1 MKNLNNYAMALVALV
16 IAISSVTLMSFK
28 SDLKASKFVSP
39 VTLYFHGDTTDPSSV
54 AEPSNWKEQLNADTC
69 NTGTIACAMTVED
82 TDVIG
87 SSPNRTLNGDQIELT
102 AENNGSN
109 QYAPEKLS
117 GPGSEPTI
125 HNKN

>member
-1 MKNLNNYAMALVALV
+1 MKNLKNYFMAFAAII

-28 SDLKASKFVSP
+28 ENLEVSRFISP
-39 VTLYFHGDTTDPSSV
+39 ITLYFHGDTSDPNSV
-54 AEPSNWKEQLNADTC
+54 TNPANWREQPNGEECD
-69 NTGTIACAMTVED
+69 TGTIACSMTVED
-82 TDVIG
+82 TDLTG
-87 SSPNRTLNGDQIELT
+87 TFPTRTLNGSQIELT

>member
-1 MKNLNNYAMALVALV
+1 MKNLKNYAMPLVALV
-16 IAISSVTLMSFK
+16 IAITSVTLMSFK
-28 SDLKASKFVSP
+28 ANLKAPKFVSP
-39 VTLYFHGDTTDPSSV
+39 VPLYFHGDTSDPSSV
-54 AEPSNWKEQLNADTC
+54 TNPANWREQSNGEEC
-69 NTGTIACAMTVED
+69 ETGTIACAMTVED

-102 AENNGSN
+102 AENNGSD